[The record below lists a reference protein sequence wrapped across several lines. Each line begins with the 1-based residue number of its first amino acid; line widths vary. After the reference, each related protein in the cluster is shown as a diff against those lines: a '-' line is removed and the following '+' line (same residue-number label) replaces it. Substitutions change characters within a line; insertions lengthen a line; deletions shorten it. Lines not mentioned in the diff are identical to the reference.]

1 MSEIS
6 RMVPGKEYWQL
17 SCNIKQNLFTSQLPS
32 SKPLDCEFYR
42 AENMIPILFPST
54 QHRALHKGILGP
66 GCVEWQK
73 GAACLLVRD
82 SAYQVALL
90 ALIGEDGTGQGEGP
104 HGEGLINGGGL
115 NKS

>member
-66 GCVEWQK
+66 GCVE
-73 GAACLLVRD
+73 
-82 SAYQVALL
+82 
-90 ALIGEDGTGQGEGP
+90 
-104 HGEGLINGGGL
+104 
-115 NKS
+115 